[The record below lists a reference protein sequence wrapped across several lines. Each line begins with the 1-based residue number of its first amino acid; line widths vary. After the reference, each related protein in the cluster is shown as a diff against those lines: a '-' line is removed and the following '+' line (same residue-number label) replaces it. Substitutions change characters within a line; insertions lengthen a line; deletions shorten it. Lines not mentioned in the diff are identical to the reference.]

1 VRATTRP
8 MGVRRGI
15 LGGAVLVAV
24 GVWSFVQATGVPNS
38 GAYLFG
44 ALGLAFLA
52 AWFVGTKQY
61 VYMVPAAILLGFGLG
76 ILIPGW
82 FSLPSGLEATI
93 FLGAL
98 ALALVV
104 VFLMYRQHRGLL
116 VPAVL
121 LAIVAV
127 ADQVGLQ
134 LPDVVQPYFVPLILL
149 AVGIYM
155 LAER

>member
-1 VRATTRP
+1 LRATTRP

-24 GVWSFVQATGVPNS
+24 GVWSFIQATGVPNS

-44 ALGLAFLA
+44 ALGIAFLA
-52 AWFVGTKQY
+52 AWYVGTRQY
-61 VYMVPAAILLGFGLG
+61 VYIVPAAILIGFGLG
-76 ILIPGW
+76 ILIPAW
-82 FSLPSGLEATI
+82 LSLPAGLEATF
-93 FLGAL
+93 FLGSL

-104 VFLMYRQHRGLL
+104 VFLMHRQHRGLL
-116 VPAVL
+116 IPAAL
-121 LAIVAV
+121 LAVVAI
-127 ADQVGLQ
+127 ADQLGLH
-134 LPDVVQPYFVPLILL
+134 LPDALQPYFVPLILL

>member
-1 VRATTRP
+1 MRATTRP

-24 GVWSFVQATGVPNS
+24 GVWSFLQALQVPNS

-44 ALGLAFLA
+44 ALGIAFLA
-52 AWFVGTKQY
+52 AWYIGSRQY
-61 VYMVPAAILLGFGLG
+61 VYIVPAAILLGFGLG

-82 FSLPSGLEATI
+82 LSLPLGLEATI
-93 FLGAL
+93 FLGSL
-98 ALALVV
+98 ALALVA

-116 VPAVL
+116 VPAAL
-121 LAIVAV
+121 LAIVAI
-127 ADQVGLQ
+127 ADQIGLQ
-134 LPDVVQPYFVPLILL
+134 LPDAVQPYFVPLILL
-149 AVGIYM
+149 AVGLYM

>member
-1 VRATTRP
+1 

-24 GVWSFVQATGVPNS
+24 GIWSFVQALQVPNS

-44 ALGLAFLA
+44 ALGIAFLA
-52 AWFVGTKQY
+52 AWYIGSRQY
-61 VYMVPAAILLGFGLG
+61 VYIVPAAILLGFGLG

-82 FSLPSGLEATI
+82 LSLPVGLEATI
-93 FLGAL
+93 FLGSLAL
-98 ALALVV
+98 ALAA

-116 VPAVL
+116 IPAAL
-121 LAIVAV
+121 LAIVAI
-127 ADQVGLQ
+127 ADQIGLQ
-134 LPDVVQPYFVPLILL
+134 LPDAVQPYFVPLILL

>member
-1 VRATTRP
+1 MRATTRP
-8 MGVRRGI
+8 MGIRRGI
-15 LGGAVLVAV
+15 VGGSVLVAL
-24 GVWSFVQATGVPNS
+24 GVWSLAQALQIPNS

-44 ALGLAFLA
+44 ALGIAFLA
-52 AWFVGTKQY
+52 AWYVGTRQY

-82 FSLPSGLEATI
+82 LSLPAELEASI

-98 ALALVV
+98 AVALVI
-104 VFLMYRQHRGLL
+104 VFLIYRQHRGLL
-116 VPAVL
+116 VPAAL
-121 LAIVAV
+121 LAIVAA
-127 ADQVGLQ
+127 ADQFGVP
-134 LPDVVQPYFVPLILL
+134 LPSAVQPYFVPLILL

>member
-1 VRATTRP
+1 MRDR
-8 MGVRRGI
+8 RRGI

-24 GVWSFVQATGVPNS
+24 GVWSFVQALQVPNS

-44 ALGLAFLA
+44 ALGIAFLA
-52 AWFVGTKQY
+52 AWYVGSRQY
-61 VYMVPAAILLGFGLG
+61 VYIVPAAILLGFGLG
-76 ILIPGW
+76 ILIPAW
-82 FSLPSGLEATI
+82 LSLPAGLEPTL
-93 FLGAL
+93 FLGSL

-116 VPAVL
+116 IPAAL
-121 LAIVAV
+121 LAIVAI

-134 LPDVVQPYFVPLILL
+134 LPGAVQPYFVPLILL

>member
-1 VRATTRP
+1 

-44 ALGLAFLA
+44 TLGIAFLA
-52 AWFVGTKQY
+52 AWYVGTRQY
-61 VYMVPAAILLGFGLG
+61 VYIVPAAILLGFGLG

-82 FSLPSGLEATI
+82 LSLPSGLEASI

-98 ALALVV
+98 ALALVI

-116 VPAVL
+116 VPAAL
-121 LAIVAV
+121 LALVAI
-127 ADQVGLQ
+127 ADQVGWH